1 MARNRNSNQ
10 LASHGAQAALDQMK
24 YELHKSSVY
33 NLELILL
40 HVQTV
45 L

>member
-24 YELHKSSVY
+24 YE
-33 NLELILL
+33 
-40 HVQTV
+40 
-45 L
+45 

>member
-24 YELHKSSVY
+24 YAMRSICAGQK
-33 NLELILL
+33 
-40 HVQTV
+40 
-45 L
+45 